1 METGIQG
8 APPVVEQSTPPVL
21 EQSTP
26 PVLELKNVTSGY
38 SEDIDIIRNLSLEVP
53 KGEMRGIIGL
63 NGAGKS
69 TLLKTICSFLR
80 PKRGDVRLNGKSL
93 LSVPAHECLR
103 EGLFL
108 IPQES
113 SLFPHLTVDANL
125 AIIARAT
132 GADVQPVYERF
143 PDLKERR
150 HVKAGNLSGG
160 QQKMVEFGKALL
172 AKPKML
178 LIDEPSIGLAPQVAR
193 QVYQWIEEFS
203 EEGTTILL
211 VDHNIM
217 RVIEM
222 VDYVYVLNLGEIS
235 AEGRPEQF
243 RDDLRRQVSTWLGL

>member
-1 METGIQG
+1 METGH
-8 APPVVEQSTPPVL
+8 A
-21 EQSTP
+21 
-26 PVLELKNVTSGY
+26 VLELDNITAGY
-38 SEDIDIIRNLSLEVP
+38 SEDIDIIRGLSLEVP
-53 KGEMRGIIGL
+53 KGQLRGLIGL

-69 TLLKTICSFLR
+69 TLLKTICGFLR
-80 PKRGDVRLNGKSL
+80 PKRGEVRLNGRP
-93 LSVPAHECLR
+93 LSAVAPHQCLR

-125 AIIARAT
+125 ALIARAT
-132 GADVQPVYERF
+132 GSFVQPVYDRF

-172 AKPKML
+172 ARPQML

-193 QVYQWIEEFS
+193 QVYQWIGEFAHQ
-203 EEGTTILL
+203 GITMLL
-211 VDHNIM
+211 VDHNIL

-222 VDYVYVLNLGEIS
+222 VDYVYILNLGEIT

>member
-1 METGIQG
+1 VETGH
-8 APPVVEQSTPPVL
+8 AVL
-21 EQSTP
+21 GLDKITA
-26 PVLELKNVTSGY
+26 GY
-38 SEDIDIIRNLSLEVP
+38 SEDIDIIRGLSLEVP
-53 KGEMRGIIGL
+53 KGQLRGLIGL

-69 TLLKTICSFLR
+69 TLLKTICGFLR
-80 PKRGDVRLNGKSL
+80 PKRGEVRLNGRP
-93 LSVPAHECLR
+93 LSAVAPHQCLR

-113 SLFPHLTVDANL
+113 SLFPHLTVEANL
-125 AIIARAT
+125 ALIARAT
-132 GADVQPVYERF
+132 GSFVQPVYDRF

-172 AKPKML
+172 ARPQML

-193 QVYQWIEEFS
+193 QVYQWIGEFAHQ
-203 EEGTTILL
+203 GITMLL
-211 VDHNIM
+211 VDHNIL

-222 VDYVYVLNLGEIS
+222 VDYVYILNLGEIT